1 MECAIAYS
9 LGDLHVWGSACNQ
22 FKNENVTKERKVPLP
37 ICQMEKE
44 KLPEKLPK
52 LRNRPLLLLCLP
64 AHPRLQRSLLP
75 KKSNLSPSHLYLLSS
90 ILYLS
95 RALLI
100 FTMPCNTIPCNT
112 LPCHTIQ
119 FHAIFT
125 SPQMLIFKL
134 YQLHTV
140 LCMYPPSM
148 AQYNVISV
156 FTQPTQFPMAVKLKL
171 VYEPH

>member
-1 MECAIAYS
+1 MEKGGTVRSGFCCNKTF
-9 LGDLHVWGSACNQ
+9 HVGENQ
-22 FKNENVTKERKVPLP
+22 NRIQNEISNENVIKERKVPLP

-90 ILYLS
+90 PSSILYLS

-119 FHAIFT
+119 YHVIFT

-134 YQLHTV
+134 YQLHSV
-140 LCMYPPSM
+140 LCIPLQWHSTM
-148 AQYNVISV
+148 
-156 FTQPTQFPMAVKLKL
+156 
-171 VYEPH
+171 